1 MKEHV
6 NILGMLKY
14 PGGTP
19 ANTRVL
25 ISPLRKIPRCKE
37 GFHPSNLW
45 LLFNSVLYTNKTL
58 L

>member
-6 NILGMLKY
+6 DIPGVLKY

-25 ISPLRKIPRCKE
+25 ISPLRKIPCRKE

-45 LLFNSVLYTNKTL
+45 LLFNSILYTNKRL